1 ASRHPSLSVET
12 RWRGPP
18 RVPTVV
24 GDMRNLPL
32 ADPGVPDSRSPGRYL
47 WWVMRGQ
54 QATLLGG
61 MTFGTIWMVAQAI
74 MPALIG
80 KAIDQGVAN
89 GDTSRLLFWAG
100 MLLLAGVVQAAAGII
115 RHRFAVM
122 NWLMGAYRTVQV
134 ITRHSV
140 KLGATL
146 SKRVATGEVVAI
158 GTADLAQIGNALDV
172 YGRAAGAL
180 ISFTLVSV
188 ILLRA
193 SVTLGL
199 VVLIGV
205 PVLLLAITPILRP
218 LQRRSMTQREQMGEL
233 TTLASDIVGGLRVLR
248 GIGGEDV
255 FHDRYARDSQRVR
268 MAGVRV
274 AKIQS
279 LLDALQVLLPGLFV
293 VVVVWLGA
301 RFAVQGTISVGELV
315 AFYGYAAFLMMPLRT
330 ATEFAQKQ
338 IRALVAC
345 RRIVKVLS
353 VEPEI
358 VDPQDPQDEP
368 GVGDLVDH
376 GSGVTIRPGILTAIV
391 SEPPEE
397 AAAVADRLGR
407 FTDGNVTLAGVAL
420 AELPKDTVRRRIL
433 VSDTGSMLFSG
444 RLFEELD
451 LRDSGNEPR
460 IDSALR
466 TTSSEDITEA
476 LPEGLDADV
485 EERGRSFSGG
495 QRQRLVLTRALMADA
510 EILVLVDPT
519 SAVDAH
525 TEARIAER
533 LTDHRRGRTTVVT
546 TTSPLLLDRADH
558 VTFLLDGNVVAQGT
572 HKTLLETEPRYRW
585 VVTREEDQ

>member
-1 ASRHPSLSVET
+1 
-12 RWRGPP
+12 
-18 RVPTVV
+18 VPTVV

-54 QATLLGG
+54 RATLLGG

-100 MLLLAGVVQAAAGII
+100 MLMLAGVVQAAAGII

-180 ISFTLVSV
+180 ISFTVVSV

-274 AKIQS
+274 AKMQS

-293 VVVVWLGA
+293 VAVVWLGA
-301 RFAVQGTISVGELV
+301 RFAVQGPISVGDLV

-358 VDPQDPQDEP
+358 VDPEDPQDEP

-376 GSGVTIRPGILTAIV
+376 GS
-391 SEPPEE
+391 
-397 AAAVADRLGR
+397 
-407 FTDGNVTLAGVAL
+407 
-420 AELPKDTVRRRIL
+420 
-433 VSDTGSMLFSG
+433 
-444 RLFEELD
+444 
-451 LRDSGNEPR
+451 
-460 IDSALR
+460 
-466 TTSSEDITEA
+466 
-476 LPEGLDADV
+476 
-485 EERGRSFSGG
+485 
-495 QRQRLVLTRALMADA
+495 
-510 EILVLVDPT
+510 
-519 SAVDAH
+519 
-525 TEARIAER
+525 
-533 LTDHRRGRTTVVT
+533 
-546 TTSPLLLDRADH
+546 
-558 VTFLLDGNVVAQGT
+558 
-572 HKTLLETEPRYRW
+572 
-585 VVTREEDQ
+585 

>member
-1 ASRHPSLSVET
+1 
-12 RWRGPP
+12 
-18 RVPTVV
+18 
-24 GDMRNLPL
+24 MRNLPL

-54 QATLLGG
+54 KATLVGG

-80 KAIDQGVAN
+80 KAIDEGVAN
-89 GDTSRLLFWAG
+89 DDTSRLIFWAG

-180 ISFTLVSV
+180 ISFAVVSV

-193 SVTLGL
+193 SITLGL

-255 FHDRYARDSQRVR
+255 FHQRYSRDSQRVR

-274 AKIQS
+274 AKMQS

-293 VVVVWLGA
+293 VAVVWLGA
-301 RFAVQGTISVGELV
+301 RFAVRGSISVGELV

-358 VDPQDPQDEP
+358 VDPEEPVAAP
-368 GVGDLVDH
+368 GVGELVDH
-376 GSGVTIRPGILTAIV
+376 ASGVTIQPGILTAIV

-407 FTDGNVTLAGVAL
+407 FTDANVTLAGIPL
-420 AELPKDTVRRRIL
+420 ADLPRDTVRRRIL
-433 VSDTGSMLFSG
+433 VSDAGSMLFSG

-451 LRDSGNEPR
+451 LRDSGDEAR
-460 IDSALR
+460 INDALR

-495 QRQRLVLTRALMADA
+495 QRQRLVLTRALMADP

-533 LTDHRRGRTTVVT
+533 LINHRHGRTTVVT

-572 HKTLLETEPRYRW
+572 HKVLVETEPRYRW

>member
-1 ASRHPSLSVET
+1 
-12 RWRGPP
+12 
-18 RVPTVV
+18 
-24 GDMRNLPL
+24 
-32 ADPGVPDSRSPGRYL
+32 
-47 WWVMRGQ
+47 
-54 QATLLGG
+54 
-61 MTFGTIWMVAQAI
+61 
-74 MPALIG
+74 
-80 KAIDQGVAN
+80 
-89 GDTSRLLFWAG
+89 
-100 MLLLAGVVQAAAGII
+100 
-115 RHRFAVM
+115 
-122 NWLMGAYRTVQV
+122 
-134 ITRHSV
+134 V

-146 SKRVATGEVVAI
+146 TKRVATGEVVAI

-180 ISFTLVSV
+180 ISFTVVSV

-274 AKIQS
+274 AKMQS

-293 VVVVWLGA
+293 VAVVWLGA

-407 FTDGNVTLAGVAL
+407 FTDANVTLAGVAL

-495 QRQRLVLTRALMADA
+495 QRQRLVLTRALMADP

>member
-1 ASRHPSLSVET
+1 M
-12 RWRGPP
+12 
-18 RVPTVV
+18 PTVV

-345 RRIVKVLS
+345 RRIVTVLS

>member
-1 ASRHPSLSVET
+1 
-12 RWRGPP
+12 
-18 RVPTVV
+18 VPTVV

-54 QATLLGG
+54 RATLLGG

-146 SKRVATGEVVAI
+146 TKRVATGEVVAI

-180 ISFTLVSV
+180 ISFTVVSV

-274 AKIQS
+274 AKMQS

-293 VVVVWLGA
+293 VAVVWLGA

-407 FTDGNVTLAGVAL
+407 FTDANVTLAGVAL

-495 QRQRLVLTRALMADA
+495 QRQRLVLTRALMADP

>member
-1 ASRHPSLSVET
+1 
-12 RWRGPP
+12 
-18 RVPTVV
+18 VPTVV

-32 ADPGVPDSRSPGRYL
+32 AYPGVPDSRSPGRYL

-54 QATLLGG
+54 KSTLIGG
-61 MTFGTIWMVAQAI
+61 MTFGTIWMVAQAV

-140 KLGATL
+140 KLGGTL

-180 ISFTLVSV
+180 ISFTVVSV
-188 ILLRA
+188 FLLHA

-255 FHDRYARDSQRVR
+255 FHDRYSRDSQRVR

-274 AKIQS
+274 AKMQS

-293 VVVVWLGA
+293 VAVVWIGA

-358 VDPQDPQDEP
+358 VDPDDPQAEP
-368 GVGDLVDH
+368 GAGELVDH

-407 FTDGNVTLAGVAL
+407 FTEGNVTLAGVAL
-420 AELPKDTVRRRIL
+420 ADLPRNTVRRRIL

-451 LRDSGNEPR
+451 LRDSGDRPR

-495 QRQRLVLTRALMADA
+495 QRQRLVLTRALIADP

-558 VTFLLDGNVVAQGT
+558 VLFLLDGNVVAQGT
-572 HKTLLETEPRYRW
+572 HQTLLDNEPRYRW

>member
-1 ASRHPSLSVET
+1 
-12 RWRGPP
+12 
-18 RVPTVV
+18 
-24 GDMRNLPL
+24 MRNLPL

-54 QATLLGG
+54 KATLIGG

-80 KAIDQGVAN
+80 KAIDQGVA
-89 GDTSRLLFWAG
+89 GDDTSRLTFWAG
-100 MLLLAGVVQAAAGII
+100 MLLLAGIVQAAAGVI
-115 RHRFAVM
+115 RHRFAVA

-146 SKRVATGEVVAI
+146 TKRVATGEVVAI

-172 YGRAAGAL
+172 YGRAAGAV
-180 ISFTLVSV
+180 ISFSVVSV

-205 PVLLLAITPILRP
+205 PILLFAITPILRP

-255 FHDRYARDSQRVR
+255 FHERYSNDSQQVR
-268 MAGVRV
+268 IAGVRV
-274 AKIQS
+274 AKMQA
-279 LLDALQVLLPGLFV
+279 LLDALQVFLPGLFV
-293 VVVVWLGA
+293 VAVVWLGA
-301 RFAVQGTISVGELV
+301 RFAIQGTISIGELV

-330 ATEFAQKQ
+330 STEFAQKQ

-345 RRIVKVLS
+345 RRIVKVLA
-353 VEPEI
+353 VQPEI
-358 VDPQDPQDEP
+358 VDPDDPRPEP
-368 GVGDLVDH
+368 AVGELVDH
-376 GSGVTIRPGILTAIV
+376 ESGVIIRPGILTAMV
-391 SEPPEE
+391 AEPPQG
-397 AAAVADRLGR
+397 ATAVADRLGR
-407 FTDGNVTLAGVAL
+407 FVDGEVTLAGVAL
-420 AELPKDTVRRRIL
+420 SDLPTDVVRRRIL
-433 VSDTGSMLFSG
+433 VSDTGSMLFTG

-451 LRDSGNEPR
+451 LYDSGDESR
-460 IDSALR
+460 VEEALR
-466 TTSSEDITEA
+466 TTSSEDIMEA

-495 QRQRLVLTRALMADA
+495 QRQRLVLARALTADP
-510 EILVLVDPT
+510 ETLVLVDPT

-546 TTSPLLLDRADH
+546 TNSPLLLDRTDH
-558 VTFLLDGNVVAQGT
+558 VVFLLDGIAVAEGT
-572 HKTLLETEPRYRW
+572 HKVLLETEPRYRW
-585 VVTREEDQ
+585 AVTREEDE

>member
-1 ASRHPSLSVET
+1 
-12 RWRGPP
+12 
-18 RVPTVV
+18 
-24 GDMRNLPL
+24 MRNLPL

-54 QATLLGG
+54 RATLLGG

-180 ISFTLVSV
+180 ISFTVVSV

-274 AKIQS
+274 AKMQS

-293 VVVVWLGA
+293 VAVVWLGA

-407 FTDGNVTLAGVAL
+407 FTDANVTLAGVAL

-495 QRQRLVLTRALMADA
+495 QRQRLVLTRALMADP

>member
-1 ASRHPSLSVET
+1 M
-12 RWRGPP
+12 
-18 RVPTVV
+18 PTVV
-24 GDMRNLPL
+24 DDMRNLPL

-54 QATLLGG
+54 KATLIGG

-80 KAIDQGVAN
+80 AAIDQGVA
-89 GDTSRLLFWAG
+89 GDDTSRLAFWAG
-100 MLLLAGVVQAAAGII
+100 MLLLAGIVQAAAGVI
-115 RHRFAVM
+115 RHRFAVA

-146 SKRVATGEVVAI
+146 TKRVATGEVVAI

-172 YGRAAGAL
+172 YGRAAGAV
-180 ISFTLVSV
+180 ISFCVVSV

-205 PVLLLAITPILRP
+205 PILLFAITPILRP

-255 FHDRYARDSQRVR
+255 FHTRYSTDSQQVR
-268 MAGVRV
+268 MSGVRV
-274 AKIQS
+274 AKMQA
-279 LLDALQVLLPGLFV
+279 LLDALQVFLPGLFV
-293 VVVVWLGA
+293 VAVVWLGA
-301 RFAVQGTISVGELV
+301 RFAVQGTISIGELV

-330 ATEFAQKQ
+330 STEFAQKQ

-345 RRIVKVLS
+345 RRIVRVLS

-358 VDPQDPQDEP
+358 VDPDDSRPEP
-368 GVGDLVDH
+368 AVGELVDH
-376 GSGVTIRPGILTAIV
+376 ESGMVIRPGILTAIV
-391 SEPPEE
+391 AEPPQG
-397 AAAVADRLGR
+397 ATTVADRLGR
-407 FTDGNVTLAGVAL
+407 FLDGEVTLAGVAL
-420 AELPKDTVRRRIL
+420 SDLPTEVARRRIL
-433 VSDTGSMLFSG
+433 VSDTGSMLFTG

-451 LRDSGNEPR
+451 LYDSGDESR
-460 IDSALR
+460 VGEALR
-466 TTSSEDITEA
+466 TTSSEDIMEA

-495 QRQRLVLTRALMADA
+495 QRQRLVLARALMADP

-546 TTSPLLLDRADH
+546 TNSPLLLDRADH
-558 VTFLLDGNVVAQGT
+558 VVFLLDGIVVAEGT
-572 HKTLLETEPRYRW
+572 HKLLLETEPRYRW
-585 VVTREEDQ
+585 VVTREEDE

>member
-1 ASRHPSLSVET
+1 
-12 RWRGPP
+12 
-18 RVPTVV
+18 
-24 GDMRNLPL
+24 MRNLPL

-54 QATLLGG
+54 RATLLGG

-146 SKRVATGEVVAI
+146 TKRVATGEVVAI

-180 ISFTLVSV
+180 ISFTVVSV

-268 MAGVRV
+268 MAGVMV
-274 AKIQS
+274 AKMQS

-293 VVVVWLGA
+293 VAVVWLGA

-407 FTDGNVTLAGVAL
+407 FTDANVTLAGVAL

-495 QRQRLVLTRALMADA
+495 QRQRLVLTRALMADP

>member
-1 ASRHPSLSVET
+1 
-12 RWRGPP
+12 
-18 RVPTVV
+18 VPTVV

-54 QATLLGG
+54 RATLLGG

-100 MLLLAGVVQAAAGII
+100 MLMLAGVVQAAAGII

-146 SKRVATGEVVAI
+146 TKRVATGEVVAI

-180 ISFTLVSV
+180 ISFTVVSV

-274 AKIQS
+274 AKMQS

-293 VVVVWLGA
+293 VAVVWLGA

-407 FTDGNVTLAGVAL
+407 FTDANVTLAGVAL

-495 QRQRLVLTRALMADA
+495 QRQRLVLTRALMADP

>member
-1 ASRHPSLSVET
+1 
-12 RWRGPP
+12 
-18 RVPTVV
+18 VPTVV
-24 GDMRNLPL
+24 SDMRNLPL

-89 GDTSRLLFWAG
+89 GNTSKLLFWAG
-100 MLLLAGVVQAAAGII
+100 MLMLAGVVQAAAGII

-180 ISFTLVSV
+180 ISFAVVSV

-255 FHDRYARDSQRVR
+255 FHDRYSRDSQRVR
-268 MAGVRV
+268 LAGVRV
-274 AKIQS
+274 AKMQS

-407 FTDGNVTLAGVAL
+407 FTDANVSLAGVAL

-433 VSDTGSMLFSG
+433 VSDTSSMLFSG

-451 LRDSGNEPR
+451 LRDSGDEPR
-460 IDSALR
+460 IDSALH

-495 QRQRLVLTRALMADA
+495 QRQRLVLTRALMADP

-585 VVTREEDQ
+585 VVTREEDR

>member
-1 ASRHPSLSVET
+1 
-12 RWRGPP
+12 
-18 RVPTVV
+18 
-24 GDMRNLPL
+24 MRNLPL

-54 QATLLGG
+54 RATLLGG

-146 SKRVATGEVVAI
+146 TKRVATGEVVAI

-180 ISFTLVSV
+180 ISFTVVSV

-268 MAGVRV
+268 MAGVMV
-274 AKIQS
+274 AKMQS

-293 VVVVWLGA
+293 VAVVWLGA

-358 VDPQDPQDEP
+358 VDPRDPQDEP

-407 FTDGNVTLAGVAL
+407 FTDANVTLAGVAL

-495 QRQRLVLTRALMADA
+495 QRQRLVLTRALMADP

>member
-1 ASRHPSLSVET
+1 
-12 RWRGPP
+12 
-18 RVPTVV
+18 
-24 GDMRNLPL
+24 MRNLPL

-54 QATLLGG
+54 KATLIGG

-80 KAIDQGVAN
+80 KAIDQGVA
-89 GDTSRLLFWAG
+89 GDDTSRLAFWAG
-100 MLLLAGVVQAAAGII
+100 MLLLAGIVQAAAGVI
-115 RHRFAVM
+115 RHRFAVA

-146 SKRVATGEVVAI
+146 TKRVATGEVVAI

-172 YGRAAGAL
+172 YGRAAGAV
-180 ISFTLVSV
+180 ISFSVVSV

-205 PVLLLAITPILRP
+205 PILLFAITPILRP

-233 TTLASDIVGGLRVLR
+233 TSLASDIVGGLRVLR

-255 FHDRYARDSQRVR
+255 FHERYSNDSQQVR
-268 MAGVRV
+268 IAGVRV
-274 AKIQS
+274 AKMQA
-279 LLDALQVLLPGLFV
+279 LLDALQVFLPGLFV
-293 VVVVWLGA
+293 VAVVWLGA
-301 RFAVQGTISVGELV
+301 RFAIQGTISIGELV

-330 ATEFAQKQ
+330 STEFAQKQ

-345 RRIVKVLS
+345 RRIVKVLA
-353 VEPEI
+353 VQPEI
-358 VDPQDPQDEP
+358 VDPDDPRPEP
-368 GVGDLVDH
+368 AVGELVDH
-376 GSGVTIRPGILTAIV
+376 ESGVIIRPGIFTAMV
-391 SEPPEE
+391 AEPPQ
-397 AAAVADRLGR
+397 AATAVADRLGR
-407 FTDGNVTLAGVAL
+407 FVDGEVTLAGVAL
-420 AELPKDTVRRRIL
+420 SDLPTDVVRRRVL
-433 VSDTGSMLFSG
+433 VSDTGSMLFTG

-451 LRDSGNEPR
+451 LYDAGDASRVDE
-460 IDSALR
+460 ALR
-466 TTSSEDITEA
+466 TTSSEDIMEA

-495 QRQRLVLTRALMADA
+495 QRQRLVLARALTADP
-510 EILVLVDPT
+510 ETLVLVDPT

-546 TTSPLLLDRADH
+546 TNSPLLLDRTDH
-558 VTFLLDGNVVAQGT
+558 VVFLLDGIAVAEGT
-572 HKTLLETEPRYRW
+572 HKVLLETEPRYRW
-585 VVTREEDQ
+585 AVTREEDE

>member
-1 ASRHPSLSVET
+1 
-12 RWRGPP
+12 
-18 RVPTVV
+18 
-24 GDMRNLPL
+24 MRNLPL

-54 QATLLGG
+54 KATLIGG
-61 MTFGTIWMVAQAI
+61 MAFGTIWMVAQAI

-89 GDTSRLLFWAG
+89 DNTSELAFWAG
-100 MLLLAGVVQAAAGII
+100 MLLLAGVVQATSGVI
-115 RHRFAVM
+115 RHRFAVA

-134 ITRHSV
+134 ITRQSV
-140 KLGATL
+140 RLGTTL

-172 YGRAAGAL
+172 YGRAAGAV
-180 ISFTLVSV
+180 ISFAVVSV

-205 PVLLLAITPILRP
+205 PILLLAITPILRP
-218 LQRRSMTQREQMGEL
+218 LQRRSMSQREQMGEL

-248 GIGGEDV
+248 GIGGEDI
-255 FHDRYARDSQRVR
+255 FHERYSKDSQQVR

-274 AKIQS
+274 AKMQA

-293 VVVVWLGA
+293 VAVVWLGA
-301 RFAVQGTISVGELV
+301 RFAIQGTISIGELV

-345 RRIVKVLS
+345 RRIVMVLS

-358 VDPQDPQDEP
+358 VDPDVPLPEP
-368 GVGDLVDH
+368 PVGELVDRE
-376 GSGVTIRPGILTAIV
+376 SGVVIQPGILTAIV
-391 SEPPEE
+391 AEPPQG
-397 AAAVADRLGR
+397 AVAVADRLGM
-407 FTDGNVTLAGVAL
+407 FTDGDVSLAGVAL
-420 AELPKDTVRRRIL
+420 ADLPKNVVRRRIL
-433 VSDTGSMLFSG
+433 VSDTGSTLFSG

-451 LRDSGNEPR
+451 LHDSKDESR
-460 IDSALR
+460 IADALH
-466 TTSSEDITEA
+466 TTSSEDIIEA

-495 QRQRLVLTRALMADA
+495 QRQRLVLTRALIA
-510 EILVLVDPT
+510 EPDILVLVDPT

-533 LTDHRRGRTTVVT
+533 LTEDRLGRTTVVI

-558 VTFLLDGNVVAQGT
+558 VAFLVDGIVVAEGT
-572 HKTLLETEPRYRW
+572 HKVLLETEPRYRW
-585 VVTREEDQ
+585 VVTREEDE